1 MDVGSLF
8 CQTKPLFNFNRRR
21 VTTGQSVKIQLIN
34 TNKRLNISNTL
45 CGDGWHK
52 YKRDK
57 TLKDPECY
65 QLCSPGTPVELEIV
79 EVNISVEHCKK
90 KV

>member
-52 YKRDK
+52 YKTDK
-57 TLKDPECY
+57 TLKDP
-65 QLCSPGTPVELEIV
+65 LAIV
-79 EVNISVEHCKK
+79 EVNIYVGHCKK